1 MVRLGS
7 TATEDPSR
15 AAKYLAIGRSL
26 HRNTQELETISE
38 TRYGNG
44 LAIIAI
50 HAAIA
55 YTDALTIAFR
65 GIKSQDGDHARA
77 ADVLAHA
84 LGQNRSYTGQVNR
97 LRGILQAKSNASYSG
112 QYYSLEEGQ
121 RIAREAG
128 EFIRWAE
135 DMLANRPSQ
144 SAA

>member
-7 TATEDPSR
+7 TTPEDPSR

-26 HRNTQELETISE
+26 HRNTQELEAISE

-55 YTDALTIAFR
+55 YTDALTIAYR

-84 LGQNRSYTGQVNR
+84 LGQRREHAPQVNR
-97 LRGILQAKSNASYSG
+97 LRDILQAKSDASYSG
-112 QYYSLEEGQ
+112 TYYTLDEGK
-121 RIAREAG
+121 RIARQTT

-135 DMLANRPSQ
+135 DMLASRP
-144 SAA
+144 A

>member
-7 TATEDPSR
+7 TTTEDPSR
-15 AAKYLAIGRSL
+15 AAKYLSIGRSL
-26 HRNTQELETISE
+26 HRNSQELEAISE

-55 YTDALTIAFR
+55 CTDALTIAYR

-84 LGQNRSYTGQVNR
+84 LGQKKEYAGQVNR
-97 LRGILQAKSNASYSG
+97 LRGILQAKSDASYSG
-112 QYYSLEEGQ
+112 TYYTLEDGR
-121 RIAREAG
+121 RIVRETT

-135 DMLANRPSQ
+135 EMLANRPN
-144 SAA
+144 

>member
-7 TATEDPSR
+7 TSTEDPSR
-15 AAKYLAIGRSL
+15 AAKYQAIGRSL
-26 HRNTQELETISE
+26 HRNSQELDAISE

-55 YTDALTIAFR
+55 YTDAITIAYR

-84 LGQNRSYTGQVNR
+84 LGQNRAAVAQVNR
-97 LRGILQAKSNASYSG
+97 LRGILQAKSDVSYSG
-112 QYYSLEEGQ
+112 QYYTLEEGR
-121 RIAREAG
+121 RIARETT

-135 DMLANRPSQ
+135 EMLGARP
-144 SAA
+144 

>member
-7 TATEDPSR
+7 TTTEDPSR
-15 AAKYLAIGRSL
+15 AAKYLSLGRLL
-26 HRNTQELETISE
+26 HRNGQELEAISE

-55 YTDALTIAFR
+55 YTDALTISFR
-65 GIKSQDGDHARA
+65 GIKSQDGDHGRA

-84 LGQNRSYTGQVNR
+84 LGQRREQDGQVNR
-97 LRGILQAKSNASYSG
+97 LRRILQAKSDVSYSG
-112 QYYSLEEGQ
+112 QYYTLDEGR
-121 RIAREAG
+121 RILGETS

-135 DMLANRPSQ
+135 EMLANRN
-144 SAA
+144 

>member
-7 TATEDPSR
+7 TTTEDPSR
-15 AAKYLAIGRSL
+15 AAKYQAIGRSL
-26 HRNTQELETISE
+26 HRNSQELDLISE

-55 YTDALTIAFR
+55 YTDALTIAYR
-65 GIKSQDGDHARA
+65 GIKSQDGDHVRA

-84 LGQNRSYTGQVNR
+84 LGQNRTHAAQVNR
-97 LRGILQAKSNASYSG
+97 LRGILQAKSDASYSG
-112 QYYSLEEGQ
+112 QYYTLDEGK
-121 RIAREAG
+121 RIVRETT

-135 DMLANRPSQ
+135 DMLANRPS
-144 SAA
+144 

>member
-7 TATEDPSR
+7 TTTEDPSR

-26 HRNTQELETISE
+26 HRNTHELEAISE

-55 YTDALTIAFR
+55 YTDALTIAYR

-84 LGQNRSYTGQVNR
+84 LGQKREHTAQISR
-97 LRGILQAKSNASYSG
+97 LRRILQAKSDASYSG
-112 QYYSLEEGQ
+112 QYYTLDDGK
-121 RIAREAG
+121 RIVRETT

-135 DMLANRPSQ
+135 DMLANRPS
-144 SAA
+144 

>member
-1 MVRLGS
+1 MVKLGS
-7 TATEDPSR
+7 TTTEDPSR

-26 HRNTQELETISE
+26 HRNTQELEAISE

-55 YTDALTIAFR
+55 YTDALTIAYR
-65 GIKSQDGDHARA
+65 GIKSQDGDHVRA

-84 LGQNRSYTGQVNR
+84 IGAQREHVAQVNR

-112 QYYSLEEGQ
+112 QYYTLEEGK
-121 RIAREAG
+121 RIVRDAT

-135 DMLANRPSQ
+135 GMLANRPV
-144 SAA
+144 

>member
-7 TATEDPSR
+7 TTTEDPSR

-26 HRNTQELETISE
+26 HRNTQELEAISE

-65 GIKSQDGDHARA
+65 GIKSQDGDHVRA
-77 ADVLAHA
+77 ADVLAHV
-84 LGQNRSYTGQVNR
+84 LGPQRDHARQVNR
-97 LRGILQAKSNASYSG
+97 LRGILQAKSDASYSG
-112 QYYSLEEGQ
+112 QYYTFEDGKRLV
-121 RIAREAG
+121 REAT

-135 DMLANRPSQ
+135 DMLASRPS
-144 SAA
+144 

>member
-7 TATEDPSR
+7 TTTEDPSR

-26 HRNTQELETISE
+26 YRNTQELEAISE

-55 YTDALTIAFR
+55 YTDALTIAYR
-65 GIKSQDGDHARA
+65 GIKSQDGDHVRA

-84 LGQNRSYTGQVNR
+84 LGPQRDARQVNR
-97 LRGILQAKSNASYSG
+97 LRGILQAKSDASYSG
-112 QYYSLEEGQ
+112 QYYTLDDGK
-121 RIAREAG
+121 RLVREAT

-135 DMLANRPSQ
+135 DMLANRPS
-144 SAA
+144 